1 MTDDLVATAAPLFDL
16 LRGERWVAPR
26 VAPHGPPGAHRSRR
40 RGSSLEFT
48 EYRPYRQGD
57 DPRRLD
63 WKLLARTDR
72 AYIRITDD
80 HAVMPTV
87 FVVDASASMGFP
99 LASLAKWRLAQL
111 VTLGLAFVATGE
123 GDPVALGVVAAQTV
137 RRPLQ
142 MRRGVVADL
151 TRALD
156 RVAPSGSGTLTPLL
170 DEMAGRTRG
179 RLVIVSDFLADD
191 ATLLT
196 RAHALTAAGVTVHA
210 VHVVAREELSPAE
223 RIAVVSDPEDAAV
236 RRPLT
241 RRSRAAYL
249 DRFGEWRATLR
260 HEWRAA
266 GASYVMAVTDEP
278 VDRIVHEVIYSH
290 ASRT

>member
-1 MTDDLVATAAPLFDL
+1 MTTDLFAATAPLFDV

-26 VAPHGPPGAHRSRR
+26 LAPHGPPGAHRSRR

-72 AYIRITDD
+72 AYVRITDD
-80 HAVMPTV
+80 HAIMPTV

-99 LASLAKWRLAQL
+99 LPSLAKWRLAQL
-111 VTLGLAFVATGE
+111 VTLGLAFVAAGE
-123 GDPVALGVVAAQTV
+123 GDPVALGVVTDHTV

-156 RVAPSGSGTLTPLL
+156 GVAPAGSSALTPLI
-170 DEMAGRTRG
+170 DEMVGRTRG
-179 RLVIVSDFLADD
+179 RLVIVSDFLGDD
-191 ATLLT
+191 ASLLT

-223 RIAVVSDPEDAAV
+223 RATVVSDPEDATL

-241 RRSRAAYL
+241 RRARAVYL
-249 DRFGEWRATLR
+249 ARFGEWRATLR
-260 HEWRAA
+260 QGLRAA
-266 GASYVMAVTDEP
+266 GASYVMAATDEP
-278 VDRIVHEVIYSH
+278 VDRVVHAVIHSH
-290 ASRT
+290 ASRA

>member
-1 MTDDLVATAAPLFDL
+1 MTPDLVATAAPLFDL
-16 LRGERWVAPR
+16 LRGERWIAPR

-72 AYIRITDD
+72 AYVRITDD

-111 VTLGLAFVATGE
+111 VTLGLAFVAIGE
-123 GDPVALGVVAAQTV
+123 GDPVALGVVATQTV

-142 MRRGVVADL
+142 LRRGVVADL

-156 RVAPSGSGTLTPLL
+156 SVAPSGSGTLTPLL
-170 DEMAGRTRG
+170 DEFAGRTRG
-179 RLVIVSDFLADD
+179 RLVVVSDFLGGD
-191 ATLLT
+191 APLLT
-196 RAHALTAAGVTVHA
+196 RAHALIAAGVTVHA
-210 VHVVAREELSPAE
+210 VHVVAREELSPEA
-223 RIAVVSDPEDAAV
+223 RAAIVADPEDPAV

-241 RRSRAAYL
+241 GRSRAAYL
-249 DRFGEWRATLR
+249 ARFGEWRAQLR
-260 HEWRAA
+260 HQWRAA

-290 ASRT
+290 ANRM